1 MHPRQALTKEIWQAF
16 VTQPSVEAR
25 LPDMDPHLQQVWARC
40 RRQQRHDH
48 WSVPHR
54 AKGVTF
60 DSILKSKASFLN
72 VAVPAIEDIYEYL
85 ENDSCA
91 FLVCDETGCTLYGC
105 ATPEMK
111 DKLHALGIQEGVYW
125 REGVIGNNAISSA
138 MHLAKATQT
147 TGYEHFKQ
155 ALHDFAVYA
164 APVFNGNGSAQG
176 CIAWCYPLK
185 KRVSQPLD

>member
-105 ATPEMK
+105 ATPPEMK
-111 DKLHALGIQEGVYW
+111 DKLHALVFRKGGCTGGRVLS
-125 REGVIGNNAISSA
+125 AITRFPVPCIWPKRPKPQA
-138 MHLAKATQT
+138 MNILNRRYTTLLSMLPLFSMVTARRKAVLLGAT
-147 TGYEHFKQ
+147 
-155 ALHDFAVYA
+155 
-164 APVFNGNGSAQG
+164 
-176 CIAWCYPLK
+176 
-185 KRVSQPLD
+185 R